1 MGLAPS
7 HQPAAM
13 LLLLRRA
20 WRVRSQGG
28 ARAGEPGSGW
38 ADSRTQEPDLIGR
51 GLSDRSGVGP
61 ECLEGGSGL
70 TAVGRVHSVRLW
82 RRDLE

>member
-1 MGLAPS
+1 MWETRAPGGLT
-7 HQPAAM
+7 
-13 LLLLRRA
+13 
-20 WRVRSQGG
+20 G
-28 ARAGEPGSGW
+28 AVS
-38 ADSRTQEPDLIGR
+38 DSRTQEPDLIGQ

-70 TAVGRVHSVRLW
+70 TAVGRVLSVRLW

>member
-7 HQPAAM
+7 HQPAAV
-13 LLLLRRA
+13 LLLLRWA
-20 WRVRSQGG
+20 WRVRSQAGALRETRAPGG
-28 ARAGEPGSGW
+28 LTDAVSDSHW
-38 ADSRTQEPDLIGR
+38 A
-51 GLSDRSGVGP
+51 GP

-70 TAVGRVHSVRLW
+70 TAVGRVLSVRLW